1 VTAFRVWAPAA
12 GRVDVVVGDARHPT
26 TSLQG
31 GWWEAE
37 IADVDPGADYA
48 FSIDGGPPRPDPRG
62 GRLPHGVH
70 GPSRLVDHS
79 SYRWRD
85 AGARPVALA
94 DAVVYELHVGTFSPE
109 GSFAGAASKLDHVV
123 GLGATHVELMP
134 VHSFPGRHGWGYDS
148 VGLFAPHEP
157 YGGPDGLKFLVDACH
172 ARGLGVILDVVYNH
186 FGPEGNYLDEFGPY
200 RTARFETP
208 WGDAV
213 NLGDRGANEVRRF
226 FLDNALSWFRDYH
239 VDALRIDAVH
249 AFVDLTAVHFLEE
262 LAAEV
267 HRLGRTLGRE
277 LTVIAESDLNDPRL
291 LRSPERGGYGL
302 DAQWSDDFHHALHVA
317 LTGERGGY
325 YEDFAGLPDIARA
338 LERTWV
344 YEGQLSRHRGRNHG
358 RPPDGLAPNRFFG
371 YLQNHDQVGNRAAGE
386 RMSALVD
393 LARLKVGAA
402 LVLTAPFI
410 PLIFAGEE
418 WGASSPFL
426 YFADHSDPGLREA
439 VRDGRRREFAAF
451 GWDPAV
457 IPDPEDE
464 STFRRSVLDWSE
476 LDRPWHAELL
486 DWYRRL
492 IALRRETAALRDGTR
507 PHVILDAERGLL
519 AAHRPGVSV
528 LANLGAETAT
538 LELPVLAGPLT
549 ILRSDPAMLVGSPS
563 VELPPIAVAVVAGRT
578 GAAASPTGSRPAA
591 GTGR

>member
-1 VTAFRVWAPAA
+1 VTALRVWAPRA
-12 GRVDVVVGDARHPT
+12 GHVDAIVGDASHPMRPI
-26 TSLQG
+26 QG
-31 GWWEAE
+31 DWWEVDVAE
-37 IADVDPGADYA
+37 VDPEADYS
-48 FSIDGGPPRPDPRG
+48 FSVDGGPARPDPRG

-79 SYRWRD
+79 SYRWRH
-85 AGARPVALA
+85 AGGRPVPLA
-94 DAVVYELHVGTFSPE
+94 DAVVYELHVGTFSPQ
-109 GSFAGAASKLDHVV
+109 GSFTGVASKLDHVV
-123 GLGATHVELMP
+123 DLGATHVELMP

-157 YGGPDGLKFLVDACH
+157 YGGPEGLKSLVDACH
-172 ARGLGVILDVVYNH
+172 ARELGVILDVVYNH
-186 FGPEGNYLDEFGPY
+186 FGPEGSYLDEFGPY

-213 NLGDRGANEVRRF
+213 NFGDRGANEVRRF
-226 FLDNALSWFRDYH
+226 LLDNALSWFRDYH

-267 HRLGRTLGRE
+267 RDLGRSLGRQ
-277 LTVIAESDLNDPRL
+277 LFVIAESDLNDPRL
-291 LRSPERGGYGL
+291 LWSPERGGYGL

-317 LTGERGGY
+317 LTGERDGY

-338 LERTWV
+338 FERTWV
-344 YEGQLSRHRGRNHG
+344 YQGQFSRHRGRNHG
-358 RPPDGLAPNRFFG
+358 RPPDGLAPNRFLG

-386 RMSALVD
+386 RISALVD
-393 LARLKVGAA
+393 LARLKIGAA

-410 PLIFAGEE
+410 PLVFAGEE

-439 VRDGRRREFAAF
+439 VCDGRRREFAAF
-451 GWDPAV
+451 GWDPAA

-476 LDRPWHAELL
+476 LDRPPHAELL

-492 IALRRETAALRDGTR
+492 IALRRETAVLRDGTR
-507 PHVILDAERGLL
+507 PEVTLDAGHGLL
-519 AAHRPGVSV
+519 AVHRPGVSV

-538 LELPVLAGPLT
+538 LELPVFPGPLT
-549 ILRSDPAMLVGSPS
+549 ILRSDAAILVGPSS
-563 VELPPIAVAVVAGRT
+563 VELPSIAVAIVAGRADGT
-578 GAAASPTGSRPAA
+578 ASPTVSRPTA
-591 GTGR
+591 GTDP